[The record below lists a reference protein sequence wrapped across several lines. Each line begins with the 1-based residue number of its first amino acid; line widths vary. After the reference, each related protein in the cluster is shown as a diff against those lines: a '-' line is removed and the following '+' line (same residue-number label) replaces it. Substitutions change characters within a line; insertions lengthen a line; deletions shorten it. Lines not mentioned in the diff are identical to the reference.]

1 MTILAAFLLLA
12 AAEPAEFEPSA
23 ERFADADAC
32 RAHLEGLVTEARQGD
47 YAVVQGPYDI
57 EAGDVRIHMI
67 RAGEGGHR
75 IFEHRCL
82 GADLSSRTWLH
93 SMASS
98 EEEPF
103 TVESAARKAEW
114 LKKGRGEEQ

>member
-1 MTILAAFLLLA
+1 MTILATFLLLGS
-12 AAEPAEFEPSA
+12 AEPAEFEPSP
-23 ERFADADAC
+23 ERFADAAAC
-32 RAHLEGLVTEARQGD
+32 RTHLEGLVAEARGGD
-47 YAVVQGPYDI
+47 YAVVQGPYDLS
-57 EAGDVRIHMI
+57 AGDVRIHMI
-67 RAGEGGHR
+67 RAEGGGHR

-82 GADLSSRTWLH
+82 AVDLSARSWLH
-93 SMASS
+93 SMAAG